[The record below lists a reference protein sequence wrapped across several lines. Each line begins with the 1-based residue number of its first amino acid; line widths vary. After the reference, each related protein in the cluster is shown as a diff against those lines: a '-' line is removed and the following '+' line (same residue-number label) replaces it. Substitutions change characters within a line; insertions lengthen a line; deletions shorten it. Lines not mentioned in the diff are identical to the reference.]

1 MSELVGLT
9 ELKQRLGFDFTHDD
23 AALSLIL
30 AEAQD
35 HVLRYVAAE
44 ADLWTEQTV
53 PPRIKSAI
61 ILVTARLYANRD
73 DDGGILTP
81 AVKGLLRRDRKPVVA

>member
-1 MSELVGLT
+1 MVSLVDL
-9 ELKQRLGFDFTHDD
+9 EAAKERLGFDFNHDD
-23 AALSLIL
+23 FALADMI

-35 HVLRYVAAE
+35 HVLRYIAAPE
-44 ADLWTEQTV
+44 DRWTAETL

-61 ILVTARLYANRD
+61 LLVTARLYANRD
-73 DDGGILTP
+73 SDGEIITA